1 MSKRERIMA
10 ALFDLLR
17 AKLDTN
23 VQISVARDMVVPTDV
38 PRQGLVILRD
48 GNPGEPEVTMSP
60 LTYHYE
66 HRAEIE
72 VMVQGD
78 VETRIARF
86 DALCGAIGAIVIADR
101 TLGGA
106 CDWVEAQA
114 PEFVDLPVEGAAAI
128 RAATIPVMLH
138 YSTTDP
144 LN

>member
-1 MSKRERIMA
+1 MSVREQVLT
-10 ALFDLLR
+10 ALFGLLER
-17 AKLDTN
+17 NLDTN
-23 VQISVARDMVVPTDV
+23 VLISVARDMVVPTDV

-48 GNPGEPEVTMSP
+48 GDPGEPEVTMSP

-78 VETRIARF
+78 VETRLARF
-86 DALCGAIGAIVIADR
+86 DALCGAIGATVIADR

-106 CDWVEAQA
+106 CDWVEALA
-114 PEFVDLPVEGAAAI
+114 PKFVDLPVEGAAAI

>member
-1 MSKRERIMA
+1 MSKRERVLA
-10 ALFDLLR
+10 ALFDLLQ

-23 VQISVARDMVVPTDV
+23 VMISVARDMVVPTDV

-48 GNPGEPEVTMSP
+48 GTPGEPEVTMSP

-78 VETRIARF
+78 GETRIARF
-86 DALCGAIGAIVIADR
+86 DALCGSIGAIVIADR

-106 CDWVEAQA
+106 CDWVEALA